1 MRPYLE
7 NNHHKKRAGGE
18 TQVQALSLSPSTAKT
33 KKNKKK
39 KKVSYLYSLNYKDLN
54 TTYFAIYSFPTTYC
68 H

>member
-33 KKNKKK
+33 KTKKR
-39 KKVSYLYSLNYKDLN
+39 
-54 TTYFAIYSFPTTYC
+54 
-68 H
+68 